1 MKNIIAA
8 AGVGLIQEKVI
19 APLLGGNANR
29 REINRLYWNNVLKAR
44 FEAKQLFSIRSEVG
58 VIENCF
64 FQSISW
70 NRQRQ
75 HGDSLF
81 FTATI
86 QEVQTINS
94 DITLVPLEKSA
105 QKTANIGKRVAR
117 IIEQDNPNV
126 PNTNNRLS
134 QRVKQKAQEYKHKFK
149 EPNVLSKTASK
160 AKASLQ
166 KLFRGIN
173 KFRKRT
179 NLG

>member
-1 MKNIIAA
+1 M
-8 AGVGLIQEKVI
+8 
-19 APLLGGNANR
+19 
-29 REINRLYWNNVLKAR
+29 
-44 FEAKQLFSIRSEVG
+44 
-58 VIENCF
+58 
-64 FQSISW
+64 
-70 NRQRQ
+70 
-75 HGDSLF
+75 
-81 FTATI
+81 
-86 QEVQTINS
+86 
-94 DITLVPLEKSA
+94 PLEKSA

-160 AKASLQ
+160 AKASIQ